1 MAYEIYVVLTIL
13 AETLG
18 SQFVFDFKS
27 DFSSLKYM
35 SPDVQI
41 SLWHS
46 LLDFSY
52 KQKDYLFIYSFIH
65 FVVSGKAQSVPLLNF
80 KYHHKLFAHNTAWI
94 ASVVSET
101 CRCKGLS
108 LFMNLVQNEVYCD
121 ILELK
126 ESLTVA
132 ATKSS

>member
-65 FVVSGKAQSVPLLNF
+65 FIVSGKAQSVPVLNF
-80 KYHHKLFAHNTAWI
+80 KYHHKLFAHNTA
-94 ASVVSET
+94 
-101 CRCKGLS
+101 
-108 LFMNLVQNEVYCD
+108 
-121 ILELK
+121 
-126 ESLTVA
+126 
-132 ATKSS
+132 